1 MMEQEN
7 LFDSHLMSK
16 FKIGD
21 LVSWKHLKNEKKEYG
36 FIEEKEEKEVK
47 EEKDHEYILLKT
59 IEDVPIQNDRELTI
73 CTWGIK
79 KRKCDDA

>member
-1 MMEQEN
+1 MEQEN

-36 FIEEKEEKEVK
+36 FIEEIYVERRGVNRKFAFARVRRTDGAYEPFSLSYLTKES
-47 EEKDHEYILLKT
+47 
-59 IEDVPIQNDRELTI
+59 P
-73 CTWGIK
+73 
-79 KRKCDDA
+79 